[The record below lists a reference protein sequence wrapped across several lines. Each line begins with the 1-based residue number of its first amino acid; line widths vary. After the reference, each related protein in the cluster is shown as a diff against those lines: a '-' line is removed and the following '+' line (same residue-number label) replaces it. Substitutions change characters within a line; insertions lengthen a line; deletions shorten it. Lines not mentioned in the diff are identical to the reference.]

1 MKSDDTP
8 RTDYVENGPYPNRA
22 MPHLA
27 RDLER
32 EVNAWKATAQKL
44 SDIIQRAHDQGN
56 LDILLEADGQ
66 CFIGEGLARL
76 GQHITLSNVGTQ
88 RPGTPDGPLATE
100 KRKPGSL
107 E

>member
-1 MKSDDTP
+1 
-8 RTDYVENGPYPNRA
+8 

-32 EVNAWKATAQKL
+32 EVNAWKATARKL

-56 LDILLEADGQ
+56 LDILMEADGQ

-76 GQHITLSNVGTQ
+76 GQKVILPNTTMS
-88 RPGTPDGPLATE
+88 GPMPPEENL
-100 KRKPGSL
+100 
-107 E
+107 